1 MRTIS
6 FRDPDGFIFPY
17 EEKICRVVTAEA
29 GGRLLA
35 HLDRVECR
43 RLIEQGKLV
52 WTKRASAET
61 AANVLASGDPQI
73 QDWKT
78 RSSVEV
84 LEHESIWFPSYPT
97 EWAAGMLRKAAM
109 TTLDLAQSLLPCGL
123 GLKDATPWN
132 VLFRGPRPVWID
144 TLSIEERDPG
154 DGIWLPLAQ
163 FLETFLYPLWITQS
177 SAIDSHELFLLHRNG
192 VPAEIAWRSLGI
204 AGRLRPAAFHWLT
217 LPHLLARVAPKPK
230 YSKDHRLSDPSSARE
245 MLRRMFASL
254 RRAVEKTAPLSGTPT
269 HWKDYSGKCHYE
281 VRDRQVKRDFVHGVL
296 KAWRRGRVL
305 DIGCNDGE
313 YSEMAARL
321 GHEVVA
327 VDADA
332 GVINRLW
339 LRVCEHDLTILPLIG
354 NVANPTPGSGWRNA
368 ESKSFLARGAGRFDG
383 VMALALLHHLTI
395 TERVP
400 PAMVLGLIADFTRHS
415 AIVEYVGPEDPMYQQ
430 LLRGRDHLHRE
441 DSREAF
447 ESTALQRFEIADSLP
462 LPGNRRF
469 LYHLVRKGE

>member
-1 MRTIS
+1 MRTVS
-6 FRDPDGFIFPY
+6 FRDPDGFIFPF
-17 EEKICRVVTAEA
+17 EEKICRVVAAEA
-29 GGRLLA
+29 AGRLLA
-35 HLDRVECR
+35 RLDRVECR

-52 WTKRASAET
+52 WTKRAGAET
-61 AANVLASGDPQI
+61 AARVLASGDPQI
-73 QDWKT
+73 EDRKRRT
-78 RSSVEV
+78 SVEV

-97 EWAAGMLRKAAM
+97 EWPAGMLRMAAV
-109 TTLDLAQSLLPCGL
+109 TTLDLAQALLPCGL

-132 VLFRGPRPVWID
+132 VLFRGPRAVWID
-144 TLSIEERDPG
+144 APSLEERDPG

-163 FLETFLYPLWITQS
+163 FLETFLYPLWIAQR

-192 VPAEIAWRSLGI
+192 VPAEKAWRSLGI
-204 AGRLRPAAFHWLT
+204 AGRLRPAVFHWLT
-217 LPHLLARVAPKPK
+217 LPRLLARVAPKPK
-230 YSKDHRLSDPSSARE
+230 YSKDHRLSDATSAHA

-254 RRAVEKTAPLSGTPT
+254 RRAVEKTAPHSGNST

-296 KAWRRGRVL
+296 KAWKRGRVL
-305 DIGCNDGE
+305 DLGCNDGE

-339 LRVCEHDLTILPLIG
+339 ARACEHDLGVLPLIG

-368 ESKSFLARGAGRFDG
+368 ESGSFLARGAGRFDG

-400 PAMVLGLIADFTRHS
+400 LAMVLDLIADFTRHS
-415 AIVEYVGPEDPMYQQ
+415 AIVEYVSPEDPMYQQ

-441 DSREAF
+441 DSRDAF
-447 ESTALQRFEIADSLP
+447 EAAAGRRFDVAESLS